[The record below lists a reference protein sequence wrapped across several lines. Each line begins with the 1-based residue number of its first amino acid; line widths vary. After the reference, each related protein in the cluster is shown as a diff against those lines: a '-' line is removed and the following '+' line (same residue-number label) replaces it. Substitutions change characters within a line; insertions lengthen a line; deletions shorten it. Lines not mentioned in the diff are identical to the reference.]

1 MKIGFIGLG
10 NVGGKLAGSLLR
22 NNFDLTV
29 RDLDENLTN
38 SLKDLGAKVA
48 KSPKELAEQSDLI
61 ITSLPS
67 PEVSAEVMESED
79 GILNGLSEKKI
90 WLEMSTTDENEVKRL
105 GKKVIEK
112 KAIPL
117 DGPVSGGCHRAAT
130 GNIAIFVGGER
141 KAFEKILPAL
151 TVMGRKI
158 LHTGELGTASV
169 LKVITNYLAS
179 AHLVALGEA
188 WTVAKKSNL
197 DLAKTYKGIA
207 ISSGNS
213 FVHETE
219 SQVILNG
226 SYNINFTMDL
236 VLKDTSLFDNLAK
249 KLNAPLE
256 ISPQI
261 VEIFKDGQKKYGSRA
276 WSSMIVKRM
285 EDLNNINFPSDIKKL
300 NDEEL
305 KVLSEEVR
313 SEMID
318 AVSKTGGHLGAGLG
332 VVELTVAIHATFDT
346 PHDRLIWDVGHQAY
360 PHKILTGRK
369 NKIHT
374 IRQKEGLAPFP
385 AISESEFDAF
395 GVGHS
400 STSISAALGMTIGS
414 NDKALAVIGDGALT
428 AGMAVDANV
437 LIFERIR
444 EEIKL
449 NKGPARAIE
458 LGYEKALSAIIDAN
472 ITTFITAVIL
482 FAIGSGPV
490 RGFSVTLGLGIITSV
505 FTAIFVTRL
514 LIVIWFERRRPR
526 KVEV

>member
-29 RDLDENLTN
+29 RDIDENLTN
-38 SLKDLGAKVA
+38 PLKDLGAKVA
-48 KSPKELAEQSDLI
+48 KSPKELAEKTDLI

-67 PEVSAEVMESED
+67 PEVSAEVMEADD
-79 GILNGLSEKKI
+79 GIINGLSENKI
-90 WLEMSTTDENEVKRL
+90 WLEMSTTDENEVKRI

-112 KAIPL
+112 KAIPM

-130 GNIAIFVGGER
+130 GNISIFVGGER
-141 KAFEKILPAL
+141 KAFEKILPVL

-179 AHLVALGEA
+179 VHLVALGEA

-197 DLAKTYKGIA
+197 DLSKTYKGIA

-249 KLNAPLE
+249 KLKVPLE

-285 EDLNNINFPSDIKKL
+285 EDLNNINFRANGFP
-300 NDEEL
+300 DELVDNEP
-305 KVLSEEVR
+305 EE
-313 SEMID
+313 
-318 AVSKTGGHLGAGLG
+318 K
-332 VVELTVAIHATFDT
+332 
-346 PHDRLIWDVGHQAY
+346 
-360 PHKILTGRK
+360 
-369 NKIHT
+369 
-374 IRQKEGLAPFP
+374 
-385 AISESEFDAF
+385 
-395 GVGHS
+395 
-400 STSISAALGMTIGS
+400 
-414 NDKALAVIGDGALT
+414 
-428 AGMAVDANV
+428 
-437 LIFERIR
+437 
-444 EEIKL
+444 
-449 NKGPARAIE
+449 
-458 LGYEKALSAIIDAN
+458 GYEI
-472 ITTFITAVIL
+472 
-482 FAIGSGPV
+482 
-490 RGFSVTLGLGIITSV
+490 
-505 FTAIFVTRL
+505 
-514 LIVIWFERRRPR
+514 
-526 KVEV
+526 